1 MITISKS
8 NLKHLEVI
16 EEPYRKLIFVDFN
29 EVSNSTISD
38 GPGEFWVK
46 IKGKDNFSLTCI
58 TTATNNATVEQAL
71 SLLKLVKT
79 KVRNHMGLEL
89 LDYIVRK
96 KSELQ
101 RYCKS
106 FIPTDTMRAKFN

>member
-1 MITISKS
+1 M
-8 NLKHLEVI
+8 EVI

-29 EVSNSTISD
+29 EVSNSTIPD

-46 IKGKDNFSLTCI
+46 IKGKDNFSDLAIYALTCI